1 MSESITAL
9 IAAHVNNKDFKLP
22 VFNPVA
28 LEIRRAINAE
38 AELPAIEAM
47 ILKDQALATEIL
59 RVANSAFF
67 AGLQKQKTVQQALVR
82 LGVSRVFSL
91 VMLAAQHQAFTAR
104 EPFLNEVMHKLWQ
117 HTAASAAICRWVA
130 IKCGYP
136 DLAESA
142 FLAGL
147 LHDLGSLVV
156 LKVLDEISASEA
168 VTELT
173 SAVTL
178 EAIESLHAEY
188 GFKVMQSW
196 ELPHQYAEI
205 ARDHH
210 LAAADSANVLIQIVR
225 LVDGACRKV
234 GIGMSHDPELV
245 LEAMPEAQTL
255 GIKDVHLAEMEI
267 ELEEMLEHFE

>member
-22 VFNPVA
+22 EFNPVA
-28 LEIRRAINAE
+28 LEIQRAINAE
-38 AELPAIEAM
+38 AELSVIETM
-47 ILKDQALATEIL
+47 SLKDQALATEIL

-82 LGVSRVFSL
+82 LGIKRVFSL
-91 VMLAAQHQAFTAR
+91 VMLAAQRQAFTAK
-104 EPFLNEVMHKLWQ
+104 EPFLNKVMHKLWQ
-117 HTAASAAICRWVA
+117 HTSASAGTCRWVA
-130 IKCGYP
+130 IKCGYVE
-136 DLAESA
+136 LAESA

-156 LKVLDEISASEA
+156 LKVLDEISASGE
-168 VTELT
+168 VSELT
-173 SAVTL
+173 GPVIL
-178 EAIESLHAEY
+178 EVIESLHAEY

-196 ELPHQYAEI
+196 ELPQQYAEI

-210 LAAADSANVLIQIVR
+210 LSTSDSGNVLIQIVR

-234 GIGMSHDPELV
+234 GIGMTHDPEQV
-245 LEAMPEAQTL
+245 LEAMSEAQAL

-267 ELEEMLEHFE
+267 ELEEMFEKFE

>member
-9 IAAHVNNKDFKLP
+9 IAAHVDNKDFKLP

-28 LEIRRAINAE
+28 LEIQKAIHAE
-38 AELPAIEAM
+38 AELSVIEAM

-67 AGLQKQKTVQQALVR
+67 AGLQKQQTVQQALVR
-82 LGVSRVFSL
+82 LGMTRVFSM
-91 VMLAAQHQAFTAR
+91 VMLAAQRQAFTAR
-104 EPFLNEVMHKLWQ
+104 QPFLNDVMQKLWQ
-117 HTAASAAICRWVA
+117 HTAASAGTCRRVA
-130 IKCGYP
+130 IKCGYVE
-136 DLAESA
+136 LAENA

-156 LKVLDEISASEA
+156 LKVLDEIAGSGELA
-168 VTELT
+168 ELT
-173 SAVTL
+173 SPVIL
-178 EAIESLHAEY
+178 EVIESLHTQY
-188 GFKVMQSW
+188 GYKVMQSW

-210 LAAADSANVLIQIVR
+210 LSATDSSNVLMQIVR
-225 LVDGACRKV
+225 LVDGACCKV

-245 LEAMPEAQTL
+245 LEAMPEAQSL

-267 ELEEMLEHFE
+267 ELEEMCEQFK

>member
-9 IAAHVNNKDFKLP
+9 IAAHVHKKDFKLP

-28 LEIRRAINAE
+28 LEIQHAINE
-38 AELPAIEAM
+38 DAELPAIEAM

-82 LGVSRVFSL
+82 LGITRVFSM
-91 VMLAAQHQAFTAR
+91 VMLAAQRQAFRAR
-104 EPFLNEVMHKLWQ
+104 EPFLNEVMQKLWQ
-117 HTAASAAICRWVA
+117 HTAASAGTCRWVA
-130 IKCGYP
+130 IKCGYH

-156 LKVLDEISASEA
+156 LKVLDEISTSGEMP
-168 VTELT
+168 ELT
-173 SAVTL
+173 TPVIL
-178 EAIESLHAEY
+178 EVIESLHAEY
-188 GFKVMQSW
+188 GFMVMQSW
-196 ELPHQYAEI
+196 ELPQQYAEI

-210 LAAADSANVLIQIVR
+210 LATADSGNVLIQIVR
-225 LVDGACRKV
+225 LVDGACRKI
-234 GIGMSHDPELV
+234 GIGMNHDPELV
-245 LEAMPEAQTL
+245 LEAMPEAQAL

-267 ELEEMLEHFE
+267 ELEEMLEQFE

>member
-9 IAAHVNNKDFKLP
+9 IATHVNDKDFKLP

-28 LEIRRAINAE
+28 LEIQKAIHAE
-38 AELPAIEAM
+38 AELSVIEAM

-67 AGLQKQKTVQQALVR
+67 AGLQKQQTVQQALVR
-82 LGVSRVFSL
+82 LGIKRVFSMI
-91 VMLAAQHQAFTAR
+91 MLAAQRQAFTAR
-104 EPFLNEVMHKLWQ
+104 QPFLNEVMQKLWQ
-117 HTAASAAICRWVA
+117 HTAASAGTCRWIA
-130 IKCGYP
+130 IKCGYRE
-136 DLAESA
+136 LAENA

-156 LKVLDEISASEA
+156 LKVLDEISAAGEVA
-168 VTELT
+168 ELT
-173 SAVTL
+173 GPVIL
-178 EAIESLHAEY
+178 EVIESLHTQY
-188 GFKVMQSW
+188 GYKVMQSW
-196 ELPHQYAEI
+196 ELPQQYAEI

-210 LAAADSANVLIQIVR
+210 LGSSDSANVLLQIVR

-245 LEAMPEAQTL
+245 LEAMPEAQSL

-267 ELEEMLEHFE
+267 ELEEMCEQFE

>member
-28 LEIRRAINAE
+28 MEIQQAIHTE
-38 AELPAIEAM
+38 AELSTIEAL

-67 AGLQKQKTVQQALVR
+67 AGLQKQQTVQQALVR
-82 LGVSRVFSL
+82 LGIKRVFSM
-91 VMLAAQHQAFTAR
+91 VMLAAQRQAFTAKL
-104 EPFLNEVMHKLWQ
+104 PYLNDVMQELWQ
-117 HTAASAAICRWVA
+117 HTAASAGTCRWVA
-130 IKCGYP
+130 IKCGYVE
-136 DLAESA
+136 LAESA
-142 FLAGL
+142 FLACL

-156 LKVLDEISASEA
+156 LKVLDEISASGEMP
-168 VTELT
+168 ELT
-173 SAVTL
+173 NAVIV
-178 EAIESLHAEY
+178 EVIDSLHAEY

-210 LAAADSANVLIQIVR
+210 RSNVDSGNVLLQIVR

-234 GIGMSHDPELV
+234 GIGMTYGPELV

-267 ELEEMLEHFE
+267 ELEEMVEQFA

>member
-28 LEIRRAINAE
+28 LEIQRAISADV
-38 AELPAIEAM
+38 ELPVIEAM

-82 LGVSRVFSL
+82 LGVSRVFSM
-91 VMLAAQHQAFTAR
+91 VMLAAQRQAFTAR
-104 EPFLNEVMHKLWQ
+104 QPFLNEVMDKLWQ
-117 HTAASAAICRWVA
+117 HTAASAGTCRWVA
-130 IKCGYP
+130 IKCGYHE
-136 DLAESA
+136 LAESA

-156 LKVLDEISASEA
+156 LKVLDEISASGEVA
-168 VTELT
+168 ELT
-173 SAVTL
+173 DSVIV
-178 EAIESLHAEY
+178 EVIESLHEEY
-188 GFKVMQSW
+188 GFKVMESW
-196 ELPHQYAEI
+196 ELPQQYADI

-210 LAAADSANVLIQIVR
+210 LASADSANVLIQIVR
-225 LVDGACRKV
+225 LVDGACRKI
-234 GIGMSHDPELV
+234 GIGMTHDPDLV
-245 LEAMPEAQTL
+245 LEAMPEAQAL

-267 ELEEMLEHFE
+267 ELEEMFEQFE

>member
-28 LEIRRAINAE
+28 IEIQKAIHAE
-38 AELPAIEAM
+38 AELSVIEAM

-67 AGLQKQKTVQQALVR
+67 AGLQKQQTVQQALVR
-82 LGVSRVFSL
+82 LGINRVFSM
-91 VMLAAQHQAFTAR
+91 VMLAAQRQAFTAR
-104 EPFLNEVMHKLWQ
+104 QPFLNEVMHKLWQ
-117 HTAASAAICRWVA
+117 HTAASAGTCRWVA
-130 IKCGYP
+130 IKCGYHE
-136 DLAESA
+136 LAENA

-156 LKVLDEISASEA
+156 LKVLDEISASGEVA
-168 VTELT
+168 ELT
-173 SAVTL
+173 GPVIL
-178 EAIESLHAEY
+178 EVIESLHTQY
-188 GFKVMQSW
+188 GYKVMQSW
-196 ELPHQYAEI
+196 ELPQQYAEV

-210 LAAADSANVLIQIVR
+210 LPTADTANVLLQIVR

-234 GIGMSHDPELV
+234 GIGMSHDPEQV
-245 LEAMPEAQTL
+245 LEAMPEAQSL

-267 ELEEMLEHFE
+267 ELEEMFEQFE